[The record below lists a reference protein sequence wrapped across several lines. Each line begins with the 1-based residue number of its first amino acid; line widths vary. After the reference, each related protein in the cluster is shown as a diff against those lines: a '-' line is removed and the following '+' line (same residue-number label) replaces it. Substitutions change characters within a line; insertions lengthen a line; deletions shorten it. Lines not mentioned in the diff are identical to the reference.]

1 MASETLRNPDTDQ
14 LLTPENSALIIIDY
28 QPVQVSSIRSM
39 PRDELV
45 FNITSVA
52 RAALNYKLPIIHSTV
67 NVATGRNK
75 PPIQELQ
82 EVLGHLPTYD
92 RTSINS
98 WEDTEFKQA
107 VKALGRKK
115 LIMTALWTEAC
126 LTFPVLDAIQE
137 GYEVYVPVDAVGGT
151 SLAAHEAALRRMEQA
166 GAKLIS
172 RVQMYCEL
180 QRDWAREVTVPGF
193 MGVFENFDGFNAE
206 KALVE
211 ADKKA

>member
-1 MASETLRNPDTDQ
+1 MASETIRNPHTDQ
-14 LLTPENSALIIIDY
+14 LLTPENSVLIVIDY

-52 RAALNYKLPIIHSTV
+52 KAAVNYNLPIIHSTV

-82 EVLGHLPTYD
+82 AVLGHLPTYD

-126 LTFPVLDAIQE
+126 LAFPVLDAIQE

-206 KALVE
+206 KALQE
-211 ADKKA
+211 AGNKA

>member
-52 RAALNYKLPIIHSTV
+52 RAALNYNLPIIHSTV
-67 NVATGRNK
+67 NVGTGRNK

>member
-1 MASETLRNPDTDQ
+1 MTSESIRNPHTDH
-14 LLTPENSALIIIDY
+14 LLTPDNALLIIIDY

-39 PRDELV
+39 PREELV

-52 RAALNYKLPIIHSTV
+52 KAAVNYKLPIVHSTV

-82 EVLGHLPTYD
+82 DVIGHLPTYD

-98 WEDTEFKQA
+98 WEDAAFKDA
-107 VKALGRKK
+107 VKAIGRRK
-115 LIMTALWTEAC
+115 LIITALWTEAC
-126 LTFPVLDAIQE
+126 LTFPTLDAIQE

-151 SLAAHEAALRRMEQA
+151 SVAAHEAALRRMEQA

-180 QRDWAREVTVPGF
+180 QRDWAREATVPGF
-193 MGVFENFDGFNAE
+193 MDVFESFDGFNPE
-206 KALVE
+206 KA
-211 ADKKA
+211 AR